1 MNDTHEDN
9 LFPWEDEPAGA
20 TAPPEPADTVDPFDA
35 EEPPPIPAEVAP
47 DEAADHVHQ
56 DDFAS
61 PVVQAAEA
69 PRTEA
74 PREAAPA
81 EPAAAR
87 RTEPPHTRQLV
98 KKEYYSISEVAD
110 LVGLPAHVLRY
121 WESQFSVLNPSKNR
135 SGNRVYQRKEIR
147 LILLVKQLLYEDK
160 YTVEGAKQRLD
171 QLRRA
176 GNIADATA
184 QALDTQMVSG
194 LREELRALSGI
205 LAPGTDAH

>member
-1 MNDTHEDN
+1 MNDSHEEN
-9 LFPWEDEPAGA
+9 LFPWEDEPANNA
-20 TAPPEPADTVDPFDA
+20 AQPDAVDPFDA
-35 EEPPPIPAEVAP
+35 NEAPPIPAEVAP

-56 DDFAS
+56 DDFVNPAVK
-61 PVVQAAEA
+61 PPRAAAPQA
-69 PRTEA
+69 T
-74 PREAAPA
+74 PA

-87 RTEPPHTRQLV
+87 RAETHTHNRQLV

-176 GNIADATA
+176 GNLADSTA
-184 QALDTQMVSG
+184 HALDTQIVNG
-194 LREELRALSGI
+194 LRDELRILSAL
-205 LAPGTDAH
+205 LAPGTDER